1 LARRRVRLE
10 YAAMQITT
18 RRSGDVTILDL
29 KGKLV
34 RGVGD
39 EALREAMG
47 KLLAEREHKILINL
61 SDVSFLD
68 SSGIGELVAS
78 KRIADQLGSSLK
90 LMQIPERVHTTLR
103 LSLILP
109 LFQTFDSEEAALQ
122 AFARN

>member
-1 LARRRVRLE
+1 
-10 YAAMQITT
+10 MQITT

-39 EALREAMG
+39 EPLREAIG
-47 KLLAEREHKILINL
+47 RLLAEHEKKILDNL

-68 SSGIGELVAS
+68 SSGIGELVAG
-78 KRIADQLGSSLK
+78 KRLADQLGSSMK
-90 LMQIPERVHTTLR
+90 LMQLPERVQTTLR

-109 LFQTFDSEEAALQ
+109 LFQTYESEEAALA
-122 AFARN
+122 AFGPAGAPSAAG

>member
-1 LARRRVRLE
+1 MQINTRRV
-10 YAAMQITT
+10 
-18 RRSGDVTILDL
+18 GDVTVLDL

-39 EALREAMG
+39 EPLREAMG
-47 KLLAEREHKILINL
+47 RLLAERASKILINL

-78 KRIADQLGSSLK
+78 KRLADQLGTSLK
-90 LMQIPERVHTTLR
+90 LMQLAQRVHSTLK

-109 LFQTFDSEEAALQ
+109 LFQTYESEEAALA
-122 AFARN
+122 AFAGKTDARSAT

>member
-1 LARRRVRLE
+1 
-10 YAAMQITT
+10 MQITT
-18 RRSGDVTILDL
+18 RRAGDVTILDL

-47 KLLAEREHKILINL
+47 KLLADHEHKILINL

-90 LMQIPERVHTTLR
+90 LMQIPERVQTTLR

-122 AFARN
+122 AFAQN

>member
-1 LARRRVRLE
+1 MARRRVRLE

>member
-1 LARRRVRLE
+1 
-10 YAAMQITT
+10 MQISE
-18 RRSGDVTILDL
+18 RVVGDVTILDL

-47 KLLAEREHKILINL
+47 RLLAAHTRKILVNL

-78 KRIADQLGSSLK
+78 KRLADQLGTSLK
-90 LMQIPERVHTTLR
+90 LMQIPERVQSTLR

-109 LFQTFDSEEAALQ
+109 LFQTYDSEAAALA
-122 AFARN
+122 AFAEPGERTFAG

>member
-1 LARRRVRLE
+1 
-10 YAAMQITT
+10 MQISERTV
-18 RRSGDVTILDL
+18 GDVAILDL

-47 KLLAEREHKILINL
+47 RLLAAHTPKILVNL

-78 KRIADQLGSSLK
+78 KRLADQLGSSLK
-90 LMQIPERVHTTLR
+90 LMQISERVQSTLR

-109 LFQTFDSEEAALQ
+109 LFQTFDSESAALA
-122 AFARN
+122 AFGEPGERSVAG